1 MTDQNTIAYKIKKYR
16 KEQGMSQEELSS
28 RSGINLSTIKKYET
42 GYRNP
47 KPEQLLKISSALGVS
62 INAFIEFEISTVSDV
77 ISLLMRMDE
86 QTDMIWT
93 VEKDNTG
100 NYIPGTIS
108 ISFKDEQINNALSTY
123 MNYREQKNSDIG
135 TANTTSDELSVDY
148 ISNDLTIVLE
158 KTKNQLLLSN
168 ANIIKKSAP

>member
-1 MTDQNTIAYKIKKYR
+1 MTEHNTIAYKIRKYR
-16 KEQGMSQEELSS
+16 KEQGISQDELSS

-47 KPEQLLKISSALGVS
+47 KTDQLLKISSALGVS
-62 INAFIEFEISTVSDV
+62 INAFIEFDISTVSDV

-93 VEKDNTG
+93 GEKDNTG

-108 ISFKDEQINNALSTY
+108 LSFNDEQINNALSIY
-123 MNYREQKNSDIG
+123 MNYREQKYLDI
-135 TANTTSDELSVDY
+135 NTTNTTLNELSVDY
-148 ISNDLTIVLE
+148 LSDDLNIVLE
-158 KTKNQLLLSN
+158 KTKNQLLLSYTN
-168 ANIIKKSAP
+168 IKKSSP